1 MAFFF
6 YIQGQA
12 AVNYNPPR
20 PPSHAA
26 AASVPSSGSGSPKK
40 KVFDP
45 KFFVRALEQER
56 ERPRAATDTS
66 RYPPKIASFMT
77 RVRNSSTDAN
87 SSDTGYL
94 ADVMDQVVEVS
105 ERKESPRTNKRE
117 MTSFVSELQ
126 PPPRVNSL
134 SESSSQRQRSDE
146 HEKQPSESTLV
157 SMPTYD
163 TPRNAVASLSNQQT
177 SNIPLPKETSWPENG
192 IPSHRHPNLTQS
204 WDSSPRMAT
213 TRAGKSISLPRG
225 QSAGLGY
232 YRHDSSRESTP
243 STANTQSDLPHGMTR
258 HPPVSNPREHGHSD
272 IRRAKTFNAGKPVHH
287 LLSPTTQHSLDEDSI
302 PNSPTYFTH
311 HYPGRQEATPSPNT
325 EAQNRS
331 FQEHLNALDVQKR
344 GRRSRVLDWMQR
356 TSDARK
362 YQSNVPMI
370 KDPGANIPARPYQRP
385 THFYQTADEA
395 FETEREER
403 VPQQA
408 QAVRASYPS
417 YNYGGGGGG
426 GGGQTQRQG
435 YPSTKFGKNF
445 YIIDV

>member
-1 MAFFF
+1 
-6 YIQGQA
+6 
-12 AVNYNPPR
+12 
-20 PPSHAA
+20 
-26 AASVPSSGSGSPKK
+26 
-40 KVFDP
+40 
-45 KFFVRALEQER
+45 
-56 ERPRAATDTS
+56 
-66 RYPPKIASFMT
+66 MT
-77 RVRNSSTDAN
+77 RVRNSSTDAS

-117 MTSFVSELQ
+117 MTSLVSELQ

-134 SESSSQRQRSDE
+134 SESSSQRRRSDE
-146 HEKQPSESTLV
+146 HGKQPSENTLV

-287 LLSPTTQHSLDEDSI
+287 LLSPTTQHSLDDDSI

-331 FQEHLNALDVQKR
+331 FQEHLNALDDCKV
-344 GRRSRVLDWMQR
+344 
-356 TSDARK
+356 
-362 YQSNVPMI
+362 
-370 KDPGANIPARPYQRP
+370 
-385 THFYQTADEA
+385 FYT
-395 FETEREER
+395 
-403 VPQQA
+403 QQ
-408 QAVRASYPS
+408 
-417 YNYGGGGGG
+417 GHC
-426 GGGQTQRQG
+426 
-435 YPSTKFGKNF
+435 
-445 YIIDV
+445 D